1 MHGQGGP
8 DADRR
13 EHTQHGQT
21 AKEDGPTTARLVLS
35 VPDREL
41 MAKKIDAFVI
51 ANLIKAQLQHDRL
64 SEKQQRRLLQPR
76 EKSSAGQ

>member
-1 MHGQGGP
+1 
-8 DADRR
+8 
-13 EHTQHGQT
+13 
-21 AKEDGPTTARLVLS
+21 
-35 VPDREL
+35 VPDGEL

-51 ANLIKAQLQHDRL
+51 ANLIKAQLQHERL